1 MAELRNL
8 LQEMVDRGA
17 SDLHIVSGSP
27 PHLRVDGALVPCG
40 ESLSMDEARALGYS
54 VLSEAQKKEFEIN
67 KEVDLAFSIQ
77 GVSRFRANV
86 FTQRGAVSVAIR
98 RIPFEIPLL
107 EDLGLPNVVES
118 MIEKNK
124 GLVLVTGP
132 TGSGKSTSMAAMLNR
147 INHRRQC
154 HIVTVEDPIEY
165 VHQNHKSIVNQRQV
179 KSDTVSF
186 GSALKHV
193 LRQDPDVILIG
204 EMRDPETMLAAL
216 TIAETGHLA
225 FATLHT
231 NSAYESV
238 NRIADSFPL
247 SERRNVLSQLAFV
260 LEGVITQQLLPRSS
274 GKGRVL
280 VSEVLI
286 CTPAIRAVIRE
297 DKIHQ
302 VYGLMQAGQKFGMQT
317 MNMSLASAVRKGRL
331 TSKDALNRS
340 LDGEELAQLLAQ
352 QTVAGARAR

>member
-1 MAELRNL
+1 MADLKVL

-17 SDLHIVSGSP
+17 SDLHVVYGSP
-27 PHLRVDGALVPCG
+27 PLLRIDGELEGQG
-40 ESLSMDEARALGYS
+40 EPLSMDESRALGYS
-54 VLSEAQKKEFEIN
+54 ILNEAQKKEFEIN

-98 RIPFEIPLL
+98 RIPFEIPRL
-107 EDLGLPNVVES
+107 EKLGLPGVVPDL
-118 MIEKNK
+118 ITKTK
-124 GLVLVTGP
+124 GLILVTGP
-132 TGSGKSTSMAAMLNR
+132 TGSGKSTSMAAMLDR
-147 INHRRQC
+147 INHDRAC

-165 VHQNHKSIVNQRQV
+165 VHQNHRSIVNQRQV

-186 GSALKHV
+186 ASALKHV

-204 EMRDPETMLAAL
+204 EMRDPETMQAAL

-247 SERRNVLSQLAFV
+247 NERRNILSQLAFV
-260 LEGVITQQLLPRSS
+260 LEGVMTQQLLPKSTGS
-274 GKGRVL
+274 GRVL
-280 VSEVLI
+280 VSEVMV

-302 VYGLMQAGQKFGMQT
+302 IYGLMQAGQKFGMQT
-317 MNMSLASAVRKGRL
+317 MNMSLANAVKKRFLTREHALERSQDPQEVEQILTKGVMA
-331 TSKDALNRS
+331 T
-340 LDGEELAQLLAQ
+340 AQ
-352 QTVAGARAR
+352 V

>member
-1 MAELRNL
+1 MPELRSL
-8 LQEMVDRGA
+8 LQEMIDRGA
-17 SDLHIVSGSP
+17 SDLHVVCGAAP
-27 PHLRVDGALVPCG
+27 QLRIDGDLVPHG
-40 ESLSMDEARALGYS
+40 EALPMDEARSLCYS
-54 VLSEAQKKEFEIN
+54 VLNETQKKEFETN

-86 FTQRGAVSVAIR
+86 FLQRGAVSMAIR
-98 RIPFEIPLL
+98 QIPFGVPELST
-107 EDLGLPNVVES
+107 LGLPKIVEGLVS
-118 MIEKNK
+118 KHK

-132 TGSGKSTSMAAMLNR
+132 TGSGKSTTMAAMIDR
-147 INHRRQC
+147 INRNRAC

-165 VHQNHKSIVNQRQV
+165 VHENQRSIVNQRQV
-179 KSDTVSF
+179 RADTLSF

-204 EMRDPETMLAAL
+204 EMRDPETIQAAL

-238 NRIADSFPL
+238 NRIADAFPL
-247 SERRNVLSQLAFV
+247 SERRNILSQLAFV
-260 LEGVITQQLLPRSS
+260 LEGVITQQLVRKSS

-280 VSEVLI
+280 VCEVMI
-286 CTPAIRAVIRE
+286 CTAAIRAVIRE

-302 VYGLMQAGQKFGMQT
+302 IYGLMQAGQKHGMQT
-317 MNMSLASAVRKGRL
+317 TSMSLAEAVRRRVL
-331 TSKDALNRS
+331 TREQALAHS
-340 LDGEELAQLLAQ
+340 TDPQEVDQLL
-352 QTVAGARAR
+352 TKGMVVSS